1 MPGYIQKALLQF
13 KHQAPK
19 AKQNS
24 PHPHV
29 KPQYRA
35 IAQYATNEDTSP
47 PPHRQEGKIC
57 ERSSRDINL
66 LCQMDSTILPALSAI
81 ATEQANP
88 MEKTIAIINQLLDYC
103 AMQDK
108 VVLA

>member
-1 MPGYIQKALLQF
+1 
-13 KHQAPK
+13 
-19 AKQNS
+19 
-24 PHPHV
+24 
-29 KPQYRA
+29 
-35 IAQYATNEDTSP
+35 
-47 PPHRQEGKIC
+47 
-57 ERSSRDINL
+57 
-66 LCQMDSTILPALSAI
+66 MDSTILPALSAI